1 MSHKRHHAYYQ
12 EPLFNELRRDTCY
25 VCHERIAGDDGLY
38 IGKDLWRHK
47 KCKPGGR
54 SWLKSRVGHTP
65 SSEELFGSDTSK

>member
-1 MSHKRHHAYYQ
+1 MSPRSKRKYYQ

-25 VCHERIAGDDGLY
+25 VCYGRIGKDEGIY

-54 SWLKSRVGHTP
+54 SWLKSTVGRGTK
-65 SSEELFGSDTSK
+65 SAELFGPHDT